1 MQDISVFWLRVAA
14 AFYLPGLIYAILV
27 VLRRNTGLFRYALN
41 FFAAG
46 AMLHLVS
53 IVDLARQMGRFPAE
67 NFYESISLCAF
78 ALAGLFLFVNWRYK
92 FESLSLFV
100 FPLVFLMTLVGA
112 TSIPVATWSNSNVR
126 DAWLVIHVAFAVAGY
141 ASLLIAAS
149 ASIFYL
155 VQERR
160 LKAKQLSQ
168 KLPPLAILDNLLSRS
183 MAIGFILI
191 TLATIMGSIWAFI
204 ESGTGWIGDPKI
216 LFAWVTWIGYLVM
229 VFLRVGAGWR
239 GRKVA
244 ITAICVLGVSVL
256 TWATHTGL
264 RSHLIK

>member
-1 MQDISVFWLRVAA
+1 MQDISVFWLRIAA
-14 AFYLPGLIYAILV
+14 ALYLPGLIYAILV
-27 VLRRNTGLFRYALN
+27 ILRRNEGLFRYALN
-41 FFAAG
+41 TFTAG
-46 AMLHLVS
+46 AILHFVS
-53 IVDLARQMGRFPAE
+53 IIDMARQTGRFPAQ

-78 ALAGLFLFVNWRYK
+78 VLACVFLFVNWRYK
-92 FESLSLFV
+92 FESLCIFV
-100 FPLVFLMTLVGA
+100 FPLVFLMSLVGA
-112 TSIPVATWSNSNVR
+112 TSSPVSKWANSNVR
-126 DAWLVIHVAFAVAGY
+126 DVWLIVHVALAVASY
-141 ASLLIAAS
+141 ALLLIAAS

-160 LKAKQLSQ
+160 LKTKQLSQ

-191 TLATIMGSIWAFI
+191 TLAIIMGSIWAFI
-204 ESGTGWIGDPKI
+204 ESGTQWIADPRI
-216 LFAWVTWIGYLVM
+216 LFAWVTWIGYLIM

-256 TWATHTGL
+256 TWATHFGL

>member
-27 VLRRNTGLFRYALN
+27 ILHKNGNLFRTALN
-41 FFAAG
+41 LFGLG
-46 AMLHLVS
+46 AILHFVS

-67 NFYESISLCAF
+67 NFYESISLCGF
-78 ALAGLFLFVNWRYK
+78 ALAVVFLFVNWKYK
-92 FESLSLFV
+92 FESLSIFV
-100 FPLVFLMTLVGA
+100 FPLVFFMTQIGA
-112 TSIPVATWSNSNVR
+112 TSIPVSTWTNTSVR
-126 DAWLVIHVAFAVAGY
+126 DAWLVIHVTLAVAGY

-160 LKAKQLSQ
+160 LKAKQMSQ

-191 TLATIMGSIWAFI
+191 TLAVVMGSAWAFI
-204 ESGTGWIGDPKI
+204 ESGTEWIGDPKI
-216 LFAWVTWIGYLVM
+216 LFAWVTWIGYLIM